1 MANDEP
7 ERNNRRSSRSRSR
20 DRKSRRHRDRSREK
34 ESKRRRSRSP
44 HENSRNK
51 HSRSRSP
58 KERSKKEPKV
68 VERKPLKK
76 YKYWDVPPVGF
87 EHITPVQYKA
97 MQASGQ
103 ISQIF
108 TGKDWSAN
116 TAAATPVLG
125 SHVVHQ
131 SRRLYVGNIP
141 FGVSENAMMEFFNQ
155 QMQLTGLSQTE
166 GSPVIAVQINLDKNF
181 AFLEFRSIDET
192 TAAMAFDGIVFQG
205 QSLKIRRPRDYQPMP
220 GGDLPNSNV
229 PGVVSTVV
237 ADSPFKIFLG
247 GLPNYLTDDQ

>member
-7 ERNNRRSSRSRSR
+7 EKTNRRSSRSRSR

-44 HENSRNK
+44 HDNYRNK

-58 KERSKKEPKV
+58 KDRSKKENKT
-68 VERKPLKK
+68 EKKPVKK

-141 FGVSENAMMEFFNQ
+141 FGVSE
-155 QMQLTGLSQTE
+155 
-166 GSPVIAVQINLDKNF
+166 VRK
-181 AFLEFRSIDET
+181 
-192 TAAMAFDGIVFQG
+192 
-205 QSLKIRRPRDYQPMP
+205 
-220 GGDLPNSNV
+220 
-229 PGVVSTVV
+229 
-237 ADSPFKIFLG
+237 
-247 GLPNYLTDDQ
+247 